1 MCIRDSLY
9 IDEVNLLEDH
19 IVDLLL
25 DVAVSGENLIERE
38 GLSVKHDSKFVLI
51 GSGNPE
57 EGELRPQ
64 LLDRFGLSVEVK
76 SPNQLEERMNR
87 FKEILPPHPKKETH
101 PQLIALGI
109 MLLSILI
116 IDIMGYY
123 HGNMTLLETLKN
135 L

>member
-1 MCIRDSLY
+1 M
-9 IDEVNLLEDH
+9 
-19 IVDLLL
+19 
-25 DVAVSGENLIERE
+25 DVG
-38 GLSVKHDSKFVLI
+38 
-51 GSGNPE
+51 
-57 EGELRPQ
+57 
-64 LLDRFGLSVEVK
+64 
-76 SPNQLEERMNR
+76 MTNR
-87 FKEILPPHPKKETH
+87 FKEILPPHTKKKKSY

>member
-1 MCIRDSLY
+1 
-9 IDEVNLLEDH
+9 
-19 IVDLLL
+19 
-25 DVAVSGENLIERE
+25 
-38 GLSVKHDSKFVLI
+38 
-51 GSGNPE
+51 
-57 EGELRPQ
+57 
-64 LLDRFGLSVEVK
+64 
-76 SPNQLEERMNR
+76 MNR

>member
-1 MCIRDSLY
+1 MFRIYTNIL
-9 IDEVNLLEDH
+9 
-19 IVDLLL
+19 
-25 DVAVSGENLIERE
+25 
-38 GLSVKHDSKFVLI
+38 FVW
-51 GSGNPE
+51 
-57 EGELRPQ
+57 
-64 LLDRFGLSVEVK
+64 
-76 SPNQLEERMNR
+76 NQLKERMNR
-87 FKEILPPHPKKETH
+87 FKEILPPHTKKKETH

>member
-1 MCIRDSLY
+1 MT
-9 IDEVNLLEDH
+9 
-19 IVDLLL
+19 
-25 DVAVSGENLIERE
+25 
-38 GLSVKHDSKFVLI
+38 
-51 GSGNPE
+51 
-57 EGELRPQ
+57 
-64 LLDRFGLSVEVK
+64 
-76 SPNQLEERMNR
+76 NR
-87 FKEILPPHPKKETH
+87 FKEILPPHTEEDKSL